1 MVLALMLVLL
11 LKKQRMKIL
20 VTGGTGF
27 IGSHTVVELINEG
40 YDVVIVDNLYNS
52 KAMVV
57 DRIEEITGVR
67 PVFYEA
73 DVLDRDAMNEIFDK
87 EDIGAVIHFAGYKA
101 VGESTRMPI
110 EYYHNN
116 IGSTQITEKLRTNSN
131 KTKNEIEIYEVKK
144 NNDKKTN
151 GIIESKGYDGNGGC
165 CNDEIN
171 CFVF

>member
-1 MVLALMLVLL
+1 MMNNENQSSNYEDAIS
-11 LKKQRMKIL
+11 KIDPN
-20 VTGGTGF
+20 F
-27 IGSHTVVELINEG
+27 FVEPIPEK
-40 YDVVIVDNLYNS
+40 DVFEYEKEYN
-52 KAMVV
+52 
-57 DRIEEITGVR
+57 
-67 PVFYEA
+67 
-73 DVLDRDAMNEIFDK
+73 
-87 EDIGAVIHFAGYKA
+87 
-101 VGESTRMPI
+101 
-110 EYYHNN
+110 NN